1 MPNETTKTRGTIA
14 VVDAL
19 GAIVQTELLCAR
31 ALWAPRPPG
40 KHPETSVA
48 HAFDEKVEWL
58 GDDVDDA
65 EHALAACE
73 KAASKGLRVAAILS
87 SASLAGA
94 RPALR
99 RLVEER
105 RSVVVHVLVSPK
117 GKPASATGYADVQAV
132 ADLGVGVLVARDAQD
147 ASDFV
152 IVAHRAAED
161 AETPILVV
169 HDGYPASY
177 AHDRVVLPDAPLVR
191 AALEPAPPA
200 LVSSSDAV
208 LPAHR
213 RAAGRVPFAVSS
225 AMRAF
230 ERLSGRR
237 LDAIDAHHTG
247 NAEIAL
253 VCSGAIAETARAVVE
268 HARGEEQHVPIGL
281 VQVLTLR
288 PFPGAQIVKALSRV
302 RAIAVIDR
310 IDVALAQSNP
320 LATEVKAAFADALT
334 WTPGYPGIG
343 RIPHIFSGS
352 VDPSENEATPGDIFA
367 IIDNLLQ
374 GEHGNRVF
382 HVGGAHPHGGAL
394 TTAGDR
400 VVHAKNAFALRTHG
414 APRLLLHLLGDLYDA
429 HVRATPRPSEDGE
442 AYDLTVSPTPVRA
455 HHGASALD
463 VVVLTSKP
471 SEADHDAV
479 ERLRE
484 GGAAVLIG
492 VTREQLP
499 AAVRAALA
507 ARGARTLSMPAGA
520 HGDASVIGA
529 VLRLRPRAGLDR
541 NALLADAERSLR
553 TASPSLS
560 DADVRGSLEALGRAL
575 DLAVDAG

>member
-1 MPNETTKTRGTIA
+1 MRNEATKTRGTVA
-14 VVDAL
+14 VADAL
-19 GAIVQTELLCAR
+19 GAIVHTELLCAR
-31 ALWAPRPPG
+31 ALWAPKPSTTTR
-40 KHPETSVA
+40 VA
-48 HAFDEKVEWL
+48 HAFDEDVDWL
-58 GDDVDDA
+58 GEDVEDA
-65 EHALAACE
+65 VRALAACE
-73 KAASKGLRVAAILS
+73 KAAASGARVAAILS

-105 RSVVVHVLVSPK
+105 RSVVVHVLVTPR
-117 GKPASATGYADVQAV
+117 GMPASATGYADVQAV
-132 ADLGVGVLVARDAQD
+132 IDLGVGVLVARDAQD

-161 AETPILVV
+161 AEAPILVI

-191 AALEPAPPA
+191 AALEAAPPA
-200 LVSSSDAV
+200 LVSSSDVV

-213 RAAGRVPFAVSS
+213 RAAGRIPFALSS

-230 ERLSGRR
+230 ERLSGRK
-237 LDAIDAHHTG
+237 LDAIDAQHTG

-253 VCSGAIAETARAVVE
+253 VCSGSIAETARAVVE
-268 HARGEEQHVPIGL
+268 HARGDDSHVPIGL

-288 PFPGAQIVKALSRV
+288 PFPGPQIVKALSRV

-310 IDVALAQSNP
+310 IDDALAQSNP

-343 RIPHIFSGS
+343 RIPHIFAGS
-352 VDPSENEATPGDIFA
+352 VDPSENEATPGDLFA
-367 IIDNLLQ
+367 IIDNLLL

-394 TTAGDR
+394 TTADDR
-400 VVHAKNAFALRTHG
+400 VVHSKDAFAVRTRG
-414 APRLLLHLLGDLYDA
+414 APGLLVHLLADLYDA
-429 HVRATPRPSEDGE
+429 HVRATPRPAHPGDEGE
-442 AYDLTVSPTPVRA
+442 SYDLTVSPSPVRA

-463 VVVLTSKP
+463 VIVLSSKP
-471 SEADHDAV
+471 GEGDRAAI
-479 ERLRE
+479 ELLRE
-484 GGAAVLIG
+484 GGAAVLLG

-499 AAVRAALA
+499 AAVRSALS
-507 ARGARTLSMPAGA
+507 ARAVRTLSLPAGG
-520 HGDASVIGA
+520 HPESLLLGA
-529 VLRLRPRAGLDR
+529 ILRLRPRPGLDR

-553 TASPSLS
+553 TAAPPLADS
-560 DADVRGSLEALGRAL
+560 DVRAGLDAFARALEAV
-575 DLAVDAG
+575 VDAG

>member
-1 MPNETTKTRGTIA
+1 MRNEATKTRGTVA
-14 VVDAL
+14 VADAL
-19 GAIVQTELLCAR
+19 GAIVQTELQCVR
-31 ALWAPRPPG
+31 ALWAPRV
-40 KHPETSVA
+40 TVTVA

-58 GDDVDDA
+58 GEDVEDA
-65 EHALAACE
+65 AHALAACE
-73 KAASKGLRVAAILS
+73 KAAAKGVRVAAILS
-87 SASLAGA
+87 SESLAAA

-105 RSVVVHVLVSPK
+105 RSVVIHVLVSPK
-117 GKPASATGYADVQAV
+117 GKAASATGYADVQAV
-132 ADLGVGVLVARDAQD
+132 TDLGVGVLVARDAQD

-161 AETPILVV
+161 AETPILVI

-213 RAAGRVPFAVSS
+213 RAAGRIPFALSS

-230 ERLSGRR
+230 ERLSGRK

-253 VCSGAIAETARAVVE
+253 VCSGSIAETARAVVE
-268 HARGEEQHVPIGL
+268 HARGDDGHVPIGL

-288 PFPGAQIVKALSRV
+288 PFPGAAIVKALSRV

-352 VDPSENEATPGDIFA
+352 VDPSENEATPGDLYA
-367 IIDNLLQ
+367 IIDNLLL
-374 GEHGNRVF
+374 GEQGNRVF

-394 TTAGDR
+394 TPGEDKI
-400 VVHAKNAFALRTHG
+400 VHAKDAFTVRTHG
-414 APRLLLHLLGDLYDA
+414 APGLVLHLLADLYDA
-429 HVRATPRPSEDGE
+429 HVRATPRPAGDGE
-442 AYDLTVSPTPVRA
+442 CYDLTVSPTPVRA

-463 VVVLTSKP
+463 VVVLSSKP
-471 SEADHDAV
+471 TDADRAAID
-479 ERLRE
+479 RLRE
-484 GGAAVLIG
+484 GGAAVLLG
-492 VTREQLP
+492 ATREQLP
-499 AAVRAALA
+499 SDVRTALS
-507 ARGARTLSMPAGA
+507 ARGARTLTVSAGGS
-520 HGDASVIGA
+520 GDATLLGA
-529 VLRLRPRAGLDR
+529 LLRLRPPPGLDR

-553 TASPSLS
+553 AATPSLT
-560 DADVRGSLEALGRAL
+560 DPDVRAGLEALGRAL
-575 DLAVDAG
+575 EAVVDPG